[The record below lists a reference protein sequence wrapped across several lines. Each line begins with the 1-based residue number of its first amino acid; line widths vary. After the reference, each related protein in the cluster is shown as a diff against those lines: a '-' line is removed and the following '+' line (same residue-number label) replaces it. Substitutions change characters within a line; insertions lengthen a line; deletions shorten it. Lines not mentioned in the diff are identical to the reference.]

1 MKCRIPQN
9 VNPLDAKLM
18 VTEKTMYALPRP
30 ALGEIVYTTDTQKV
44 YVYTEEGWQPLGDN
58 VKLEGEG
65 LKMSLYDL
73 NQSIISQLPE
83 LTELDDKINLINEYK
98 TNTANQYYMLYGK
111 DISYF
116 TLFHCQN
123 PIFTGNYPTLGEEV
137 IDCLKSIGIIKC
149 IDYTENKDAIE
160 IWVDYNDTS
169 VCIYLFPYDNGVI
182 NCYNS

>member
-1 MKCRIPQN
+1 MNKLILTFLIILVTYNLFAFIPPIN
-9 VNPLDAKLM
+9 NNSILLKKYKKSIKMLEKL
-18 VTEKTMYALPRP
+18 
-30 ALGEIVYTTDTQKV
+30 I
-44 YVYTEEGWQPLGDN
+44 
-58 VKLEGEG
+58 
-65 LKMSLYDL
+65 
-73 NQSIISQLPE
+73 
-83 LTELDDKINLINEYK
+83 ELDDKINLINEYK
-98 TNTANQYYMLYGK
+98 INTANQYYMLYGK

-123 PIFTGNYPTLGEEV
+123 PIIIDNYPTLGEEV
-137 IDCLKSIGIIKC
+137 IDCLKSVGTIKC